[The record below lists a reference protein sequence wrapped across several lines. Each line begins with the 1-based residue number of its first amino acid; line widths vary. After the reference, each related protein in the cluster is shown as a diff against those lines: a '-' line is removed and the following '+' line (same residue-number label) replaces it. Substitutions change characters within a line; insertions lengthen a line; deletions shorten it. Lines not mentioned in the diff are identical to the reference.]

1 MSVVCVYGLGLTL
14 CVSVNVW
21 GAFKCNIL
29 DQVKQCKEVVK
40 QKKRPKKM
48 LIHANFD
55 FIHTKGLTKH

>member
-29 DQVKQCKEVVK
+29 D
-40 QKKRPKKM
+40 
-48 LIHANFD
+48 
-55 FIHTKGLTKH
+55 